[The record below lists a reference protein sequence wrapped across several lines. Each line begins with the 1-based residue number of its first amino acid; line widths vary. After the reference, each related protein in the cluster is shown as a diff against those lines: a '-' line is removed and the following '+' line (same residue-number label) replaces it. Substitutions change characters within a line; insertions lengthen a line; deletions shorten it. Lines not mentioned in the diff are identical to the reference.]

1 MRTHC
6 ATLTVLGGAPVR
18 RRAPIRRLLVAIAL
32 IAAAKLEA
40 TTVNVEITGL
50 GGNAYHF
57 EYFVSGI
64 QFQTNQEL
72 DIQFDPAL
80 FGALSNPTSGPG
92 FDVMIFQPNNPP
104 GSSGDYSALALVNNP
119 SSLEFGVDVIFLGSG
134 PPGSQPFEI
143 NQFDAMGRF
152 VSTLQSG
159 TTQPLVQSAAPEP
172 GSWTMAGAGLL
183 LYGAWRGMR
192 RRPGYL
198 RL

>member
-1 MRTHC
+1 MKTNC
-6 ATLTVLGGAPVR
+6 ATLTVPGGAPVCR
-18 RRAPIRRLLVAIAL
+18 WAPICRLLAAFAL
-32 IAAAKLEA
+32 IAAAKLQA

-50 GGNAYHF
+50 GGNVYHF
-57 EYFVSGI
+57 EYLVSGF
-64 QFQTNQEL
+64 QFQANQEL
-72 DIQFDPAL
+72 DIRFDPAL

-119 SSLEFGVDVIFLGSG
+119 SSLEFGVDVVFLGSG
-134 PPGSQPFEI
+134 PPGSQPFAI

-152 VSTLQSG
+152 VPVVLSG
-159 TTQPLVQSAAPEP
+159 TTQPIGQTIAPEP
-172 GSWTMAGAGLL
+172 GNWTMAGAGLL

-192 RRPGYL
+192 RRVGYL